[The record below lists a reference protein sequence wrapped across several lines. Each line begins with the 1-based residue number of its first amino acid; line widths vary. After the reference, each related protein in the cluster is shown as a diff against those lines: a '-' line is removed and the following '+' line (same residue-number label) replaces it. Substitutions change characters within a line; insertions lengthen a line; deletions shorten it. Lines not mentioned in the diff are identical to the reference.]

1 MTEGRHHRRRD
12 DDHAEDGIYF
22 PPPREVPRSRT
33 APQVRQV
40 DPSPWAPTAPDR
52 QAPEIPP
59 APPPGT
65 PPPAREP
72 PPRQQAGDSHPP
84 EAPVYYARASNW
96 TVRPSPWATT
106 EDDELLDEDTYA
118 PAEVQPPPP
127 PVRPHRKHQEQEQRA
142 TKATTAPVPTQ
153 RPHDEQVPG
162 SVTTQLSTQPL
173 QQPLERPPAPRAVPA
188 APPPDRMSSTTA
200 WWIAVGVVVV
210 ALAVAAGVLV
220 GLNLARRGSPS
231 GAAGATCGGPAALR
245 LATGP
250 EFAPAVE
257 RAATNIGGCEPVRVV

>member
-33 APQVRQV
+33 APQVRPV
-40 DPSPWAPTAPDR
+40 APSPWAPTTPDR

-65 PPPAREP
+65 PPPARQP
-72 PPRQQAGDSHPP
+72 PPRRQAGDTHPP

-106 EDDELLDEDTYA
+106 EGDELLDEDTYA
-118 PAEVQPPPP
+118 PAGVMPPPP
-127 PVRPHRKHQEQEQRA
+127 PVRPSRKNQEKAQKA
-142 TKATTAPVPTQ
+142 TKATAAAVPMQ
-153 RPHDEQVPG
+153 RPAKE
-162 SVTTQLSTQPL
+162 
-173 QQPLERPPAPRAVPA
+173 QQPLERAPAPQTTQTAQAAQATQATQV
-188 APPPDRMSSTTA
+188 APPPGRMSSTTA

-231 GAAGATCGGPAALR
+231 GAAGAPASAMAEIF
-245 LATGP
+245 LAAH
-250 EFAPAVE
+250 APSQADV
-257 RAATNIGGCEPVRVV
+257 G

>member
-33 APQVRQV
+33 APQVRPV
-40 DPSPWAPTAPDR
+40 APSPWAPTTPDR

-65 PPPAREP
+65 PPPARQP
-72 PPRQQAGDSHPP
+72 PPRRQAGDTHPP

-106 EDDELLDEDTYA
+106 EGDELLDEDTYA
-118 PAEVQPPPP
+118 PAGVMPPPP
-127 PVRPHRKHQEQEQRA
+127 PVRPNRKNQEKAQKA
-142 TKATTAPVPTQ
+142 TKATAAAVPMQ
-153 RPHDEQVPG
+153 RPSKEQK
-162 SVTTQLSTQPL
+162 PL
-173 QQPLERPPAPRAVPA
+173 QQPLEQAPTPQTTQTTQTAQAAQTAQATQV
-188 APPPDRMSSTTA
+188 APPPGRMSSTTA

-231 GAAGATCGGPAALR
+231 GAAGAPASAMAEIF
-245 LATGP
+245 LAAH
-250 EFAPAVE
+250 APSQADV
-257 RAATNIGGCEPVRVV
+257 G